1 MEKLKIYCL
10 DLFNEDLEKIKKLK
24 YEPVGLGQNNFNK
37 EWIRDNSGKNISQKN
52 KYFNINILIFK
63 HVINFKNKIVF
74 FK

>member
-52 KYFNINILIFK
+52 KYFGEYTFHYWFWKNQIEKIF
-63 HVINFKNKIVF
+63 F
-74 FK
+74 